1 MGMWYLLFI
10 VYDDAAV
17 GYGLCEEVVSDSG
30 FEIVGG
36 DGWCNR
42 TPPQYLVVRE
52 AVYLSSSFF
61 LSIFSLNIL

>member
-17 GYGLCEEVVSDSG
+17 WYGLGEEVVSDFG

-42 TPPQYLVVRE
+42 TPP
-52 AVYLSSSFF
+52 
-61 LSIFSLNIL
+61 NIL